1 MQEVNIES
9 GVQLFSRIQTESAHA
24 LDGIYPKLFPD
35 GGPFGNQVVE
45 VVFSK
50 ETDPTDWFAD
60 VIAKAVL
67 PSSLHPEFKQS
78 QVIFF
83 NTEAQLNIFKLIKFM
98 EKKLRQCSQKTAV
111 VEQAMSR
118 LVLLNCYTADQL
130 EITFYNLENIIRHL
144 DSPSLVILDNSL
156 SQYWTRRFES
166 SKPMLSFKRHSIQ
179 IVNELFEKVKG
190 LNVVLMFG
198 RSGDYQS
205 RSAHIDYTIQI
216 AREKLA
222 TVTDWGR
229 NRKFKADIDLE
240 FH

>member
-9 GVQLFSRIQTESAHA
+9 GVQLFSRIQTENAHA

-45 VVFSK
+45 MVFGK
-50 ETDPTDWFAD
+50 DMDPTNWFAD

-67 PSSLHPEFKQS
+67 PSSLHPEFKES

-83 NTEAQLNIFKLIKFM
+83 NTEAQLNIFKLIKFI
-98 EKKLRQCSQKTAV
+98 EKKLGQCSQKNLI
-111 VEQAMSR
+111 VEQALSR

-130 EITFYNLENIIRHL
+130 ETTFHNLENIIRKL

-156 SQYWTRRFES
+156 SQYWIRRFEGMEP
-166 SKPMLSFKRHSIQ
+166 KMSFKRYSIQ
-179 IVNELFEKVKG
+179 IVDDLLEKVKG

-198 RSGDYQS
+198 GYWHQK
-205 RSAHIDYTIQI
+205 SAHIDYTIQI
-216 AREKLA
+216 NQGNSGM
-222 TVTDWGR
+222 VTDWGR
-229 NRKFKADIDLE
+229 NRTIDADFDLE